1 MTRSTAWAR
10 RALVVTLGAVWLVV
24 PALLMVAKWPEWW
37 TWIAPEQTPMTWLQS
52 VVLVLAAAGAL
63 ITGYLLHLTGTDR
76 PTTWWVL
83 AAGFGALAVDER
95 FALHERVRDGF
106 LAPRGVS
113 VPFLPWVAPGDFVVM
128 LIALVGL
135 ALLPMVWRAVQ
146 ADVGARTALVL
157 GVALA
162 VIAVAGDSIDPSM
175 WTTQAERVEQ
185 TGEEVVELASWLA
198 LLASVGLRMLGL
210 LGSAVGTHDELA
222 STGVAEPSASA
233 SGA

>member
-1 MTRSTAWAR
+1 MTRSTAWVR
-10 RALVVTLGAVWLVV
+10 RALVVALGAVWLVV
-24 PALLMVAKWPEWW
+24 PAALMVAQWPQWW
-37 TWIAPEQTPMTWLQS
+37 TWIAAEQTPMTWLQS
-52 VVLVLAAAGAL
+52 VVLVLAAAGSL
-63 ITGYLLHLTGTDR
+63 LTGYLLHLTRGDR
-76 PTTWWVL
+76 LAAWWVL

-95 FALHERVRDGF
+95 FALHERVRDGI

-113 VPFLPWVAPGDFVVM
+113 VPFLPWVAPGDFIVM

-135 ALLPMVWRAVQ
+135 ALLPMVWRAVRPD
-146 ADVGARTALVL
+146 AGARNALLL

-162 VIAVAGDSIDPSM
+162 VIAVAADSIDPST

-210 LGSAVGTHDELA
+210 LGSAVGKRD
-222 STGVAEPSASA
+222 AEPATTDVTAGA